1 MGSTVGLGQWPDMSF
16 GPPAMSSP
24 QAQQVQQAQCAM
36 VLQQLYGWLQAAV
49 PQAPQY
55 AAAVPPTIEAVRLY
69 RSGQYDQCLA
79 QIQLVTGFIGR
90 GGQPATPP
98 Q

>member
-1 MGSTVGLGQWPDMSF
+1 MGPTVGLGQWPDMIS
-16 GPPAMSSP
+16 GAPAMGLP
-24 QAQQVQQAQCAM
+24 QVSQAQCATA
-36 VLQQLYGWLQAAV
+36 LQQLYGWLQAAV

-55 AAAVPPTIEAVRLY
+55 ANAVPATIEAVRLY
-69 RSGQYDQCLA
+69 RNGQYDQCLA

-90 GGQPATPP
+90 GGQPTPP